1 MEQIDSAREIIVLLN
16 GSRQMAQFTLPA
28 GTYKVVADGDRVAPE
43 GIASLTIEEDEGVSV
58 APIEALI
65 LLAE

>member
-1 MEQIDSAREIIVLLN
+1 
-16 GSRQMAQFTLPA
+16 MAQFTLPA

-43 GIASLTIEEDEGVSV
+43 GIASLTIEEGEGVSV